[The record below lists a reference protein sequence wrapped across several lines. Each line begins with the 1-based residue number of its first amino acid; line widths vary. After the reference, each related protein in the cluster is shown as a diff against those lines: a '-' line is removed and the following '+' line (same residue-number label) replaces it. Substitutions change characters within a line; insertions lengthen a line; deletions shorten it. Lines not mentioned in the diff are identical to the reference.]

1 MTNKVYTKVAIIKKD
16 ITKLL
21 KETCITIALLLDKW
35 QSNNKKKFLAINS
48 FQLKLNI
55 KFYRVYLMFIKI
67 IGLTFNENLAIA
79 IYKISKR
86 LNILDKIIIITGD
99 NALNNDILS

>member
-1 MTNKVYTKVAIIKKD
+1 
-16 ITKLL
+16 
-21 KETCITIALLLDKW
+21 
-35 QSNNKKKFLAINS
+35 
-48 FQLKLNI
+48 
-55 KFYRVYLMFIKI
+55 MFIKI

>member
-48 FQLKLNI
+48 F
-55 KFYRVYLMFIKI
+55 
-67 IGLTFNENLAIA
+67 
-79 IYKISKR
+79 
-86 LNILDKIIIITGD
+86 
-99 NALNNDILS
+99 